1 MARIKLTRLLSS
13 LDKLPLLRVAEV
25 AFLTP
30 KLEECANFYR
40 MLGLDDFSPDPDRK
54 MIHFANVGEQY
65 FGFADEERGFFS
77 GYDDENIKVPLH
89 IAFEVADNSL
99 NECITFLT
107 SKGVKCSPKIKN
119 SRDWHG
125 AKQPYSVYFRDPHG
139 NIMEL
144 WARQD
149 SNN

>member
-1 MARIKLTRLLSS
+1 MIKS
-13 LDKLPLLRVAEV
+13 LDRLPLLRVAEI

-30 KLEECANFYR
+30 KPGECSEFYR
-40 MLGLDDFSPDPDRK
+40 MLGLHEFPINPDKK

-89 IAFEVADNSL
+89 IAFEVPNYSL
-99 NECITFLT
+99 NDCMAFLA
-107 SKGVKCSPKIKN
+107 SKGVKCSPKIKSTGN
-119 SRDWHG
+119 WHG
-125 AKQPYSVYFRDPHG
+125 AEQPYSVYFGDPNG

-144 WARQD
+144 WSRED
-149 SNN
+149 NEN